1 MEKLTFNTEQI
12 ISRLEFFN
20 FNYELDKDILK
31 INLPLFCYLKI
42 KINDDSVKLTSRIRF
57 GFSFLSLEW
66 NFIIYGLI
74 LYLLAY
80 FQWITLNRGI
90 FVLLGLFVIYFVVCF
105 MKIETMKKIVHN
117 WIEKDSWFYING
129 YKT

>member
-74 LYLLAY
+74 LYVLAF

-117 WIEKDSWFYING
+117 WIEKDS
-129 YKT
+129 